1 MRAANEGSRR
11 RTLIESGCRTGR
23 ELSDCQATL
32 GEGRVDGSTRHLVT
46 VQREK
51 MRAKVL
57 AKALTQHPDQTARPV
72 WVFPQFDKT
81 ACAWLLATPTPET
94 YIPSRL
100 FTEAMA
106 AHLCLPSPCCQGK
119 LGQPTGYTDR
129 AGNPTVVDTF
139 GDQVMATTLCFD
151 TWRNR
156 HDDIQR
162 ALVDKALQARVEVE
176 AEVMN
181 CFRDVIPAHAM
192 APGGD
197 LEQVRARSGCVPDL
211 RLGFQVALVPRPA
224 DYLPRRGR
232 RPAVPA
238 PPAAPTPRP
247 ALAPGGVD
255 RFIAEIK
262 ICGAGPSNYPRGE
275 ARSRDK
281 AADRRARGL
290 PALYRGKLRAID
302 QKYNGTAVGAVGPC
316 EARLAG
322 LGVLL
327 QVVVGA
333 FGDVSTDLERII
345 RGIAESRVL
354 YLSRESGRPV
364 TDSWTGQVLG
374 AHRRFFSA
382 QFVRSQAHCLVSR
395 MGHLG
400 EEARDRAGQRQV
412 SMAQEERARRG
423 DEAHFA
429 AYVRGRGRWAVD

>member
-1 MRAANEGSRR
+1 
-11 RTLIESGCRTGR
+11 
-23 ELSDCQATL
+23 
-32 GEGRVDGSTRHLVT
+32 
-46 VQREK
+46 